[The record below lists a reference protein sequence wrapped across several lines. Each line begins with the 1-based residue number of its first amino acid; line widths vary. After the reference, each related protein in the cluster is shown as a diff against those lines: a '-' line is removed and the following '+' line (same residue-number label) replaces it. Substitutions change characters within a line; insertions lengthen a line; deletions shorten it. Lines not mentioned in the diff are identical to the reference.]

1 MPAVI
6 DVGNETV
13 ELYFFQNSCLW
24 KNINAKWGM

>member
-13 ELYFFQNSCLW
+13 ELYFFQNSCLG
-24 KNINAKWGM
+24 KNINAK